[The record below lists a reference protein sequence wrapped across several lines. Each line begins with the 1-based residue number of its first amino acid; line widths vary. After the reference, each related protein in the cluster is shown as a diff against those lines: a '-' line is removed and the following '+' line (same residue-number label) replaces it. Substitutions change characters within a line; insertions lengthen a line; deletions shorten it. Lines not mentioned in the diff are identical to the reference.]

1 MNFFLRIFNSIKL
14 RLFNLYEYFIYEI
27 FPKKFNYLEKQNE
40 IFLKYK
46 LNREEGLKKL
56 NYLISSNEYILSDM
70 QSEHSIIFSALSN
83 LENKSFLNILE
94 IGTYDGKN
102 ALLLAKLFKN
112 SKIDTLDLPDDD
124 QYFLNSYQ
132 RKDYQKR
139 KIFCEKRDTLIN
151 NVNNISFIKMN
162 SLQLINSNRKY
173 DLVWIDGAHG
183 YPYSTIDI
191 INSLKLINPG
201 GIILCDDV
209 YKKTRKNDKFYISIS
224 TYETLTALEKAKILK
239 YDLFYKRLDKKI
251 NSNPYKEKFIG
262 IISYIK

>member
-14 RLFNLYEYFIYEI
+14 RLLNFYEYFTYEI
-27 FPKKFNYLEKQNE
+27 FLKKFNYLEKQNS
-40 IFLKYK
+40 IFLKYN

-56 NYLISSNEYILSDM
+56 NRLLSSNEYILSNM

-124 QYFLNSYQ
+124 QNFLNSYQ
-132 RKDYQKR
+132 RRDYQKR
-139 KIFCEKRDTLIN
+139 TIFCERRDALIN
-151 NVNNISFIKMN
+151 NINNISFIKMN

-173 DLVWIDGAHG
+173 DLIWIDGAHG

-201 GIILCDDV
+201 GIILCDDI
-209 YKKTRKNDKFYISIS
+209 YKKTRKNDQFYISTS
-224 TYETLTALEKAKILK
+224 TYETLTALEKAKIIK

>member
-1 MNFFLRIFNSIKL
+1 MDIHGCFHRYPQLPVRSGCLVWSSQSGPVCDAVRSIVQ
-14 RLFNLYEYFIYEI
+14 RW
-27 FPKKFNYLEKQNE
+27 
-40 IFLKYK
+40 
-46 LNREEGLKKL
+46 EE
-56 NYLISSNEYILSDM
+56 
-70 QSEHSIIFSALSN
+70 H
-83 LENKSFLNILE
+83 
-94 IGTYDGKN
+94 
-102 ALLLAKLFKN
+102 

-124 QYFLNSYQ
+124 QNFLNSYQ
-132 RKDYQKR
+132 RRDYQKR
-139 KIFCEKRDTLIN
+139 TIFCERRDALIN
-151 NVNNISFIKMN
+151 NINNISFIKMN

-173 DLVWIDGAHG
+173 DLIWIDGAHG

-209 YKKTRKNDKFYISIS
+209 YKKTRKNDKFYISTS
-224 TYETLTALEKAKILK
+224 TYETLRALEKAKIIK